1 MSQEK
6 YVNHYIEILTTTLQD
21 AIVRN
26 ISMQA
31 NAKVTEETFQQFVSE
46 NQNLK
51 EQLASQR
58 QKEITKVDELNAQI
72 IALSNRIDILTSER
86 SDVESMRHQLQHLE
100 TFKNQLALTQKE
112 NIDLKKLV
120 EDLQP
125 KTKSGKKTKVV
136 PQKVEELSVTKDVK
150 VEKEPVP
157 TTPPAPKVIM
167 STKDIFKK

>member
-31 NAKVTEETFQQFVSE
+31 NAKVTEETFQQFATD
-46 NQNLK
+46 NQKLK
-51 EQLASQR
+51 EQLASER
-58 QKEITKVDELNAQI
+58 EKGIAKVDELNAQI
-72 IALSNRIDILTSER
+72 IALVNRIDIFKSER

-112 NIDLKKLV
+112 NLDLKKQL

-125 KTKSGKKTKVV
+125 KAKSGKKTKAVATS
-136 PQKVEELSVTKDVK
+136 VEEVVAVEEVK
-150 VEKEPVP
+150 VEPVP
-157 TTPPAPKVIM
+157 APPPAPKVIM

>member
-31 NAKVTEETFQQFVSE
+31 NAKVTEETFQQFVTD
-46 NQNLK
+46 NQKLK

-58 QKEITKVDELNAQI
+58 EKEIAKVDELNAQI
-72 IALSNRIDILTSER
+72 IALSSRIDIFKSER
-86 SDVESMRHQLQHLE
+86 SDVENMRHQIQHLD
-100 TFKNQLALTQKE
+100 TFKNQLALTQNE
-112 NIDLKKLV
+112 NIELKKEL
-120 EDLQP
+120 EQLRP
-125 KTKSGKKTKVV
+125 KPKAGAKKKVAVV
-136 PQKVEELSVTKDVK
+136 PVAPIVVESVKT
-150 VEKEPVP
+150 EPTP
-157 TTPPAPKVIM
+157 TPAPAAPKVIM

>member
-31 NAKVTEETFQQFVSE
+31 NAKVTEETFQQFVSD
-46 NQNLK
+46 NQKLK

-58 QKEITKVDELNAQI
+58 EKEIAKIDELNAQI
-72 IALSNRIDILTSER
+72 IALSNRIEIFTSER
-86 SDVESMRHQLQHLE
+86 SDVENMRHQIQHLD
-100 TFKNQLALTQKE
+100 TFKNQLALTQNE
-112 NIDLKKLV
+112 NLELKKEL
-120 EDLQP
+120 EELRP
-125 KTKSGKKTKVV
+125 KTKSSVKKKVAAV
-136 PQKVEELSVTKDVK
+136 PVTPVVVEPVK
-150 VEKEPVP
+150 VELTPAAPV
-157 TTPPAPKVIM
+157 APKVVM

>member
-31 NAKVTEETFQQFVSE
+31 NAKVTEETFQQFATD
-46 NQNLK
+46 NQKLK
-51 EQLASQR
+51 EQLAAER
-58 QKEITKVDELNAQI
+58 EKAIAKVDELNAQI
-72 IALSNRIDILTSER
+72 IALGNRIDIFKSER

-100 TFKNQLALTQKE
+100 TFKNQLAITQKD
-112 NIDLKKLV
+112 NIDLRKQL
-120 EDLQP
+120 EDLLP
-125 KTKSGKKTKVV
+125 KAKIGKKTKAV
-136 PQKVEELSVTKDVK
+136 PTKVEEEVVVEEVK
-150 VEKEPVP
+150 VEPPVP
-157 TTPPAPKVIM
+157 AAPPTPKVIM

>member
-31 NAKVTEETFQQFVSE
+31 NAKVTEETFQQFVTD
-46 NQNLK
+46 NQKLK
-51 EQLASQR
+51 EQLASER
-58 QKEITKVDELNAQI
+58 EKGIAKVDELNSQI
-72 IALSNRIDILTSER
+72 IALVNRIDIFKSER

-112 NIDLKKLV
+112 NLDLKKQL

-125 KTKSGKKTKVV
+125 KAKSGKKTKAVATS
-136 PQKVEELSVTKDVK
+136 VEEVVA
-150 VEKEPVP
+150 VEEVEVEPVP
-157 TTPPAPKVIM
+157 APPPAPRVIM

>member
-31 NAKVTEETFQQFVSE
+31 NAKVTEETFQQFVSD
-46 NQNLK
+46 NKGLK

-58 QKEITKVDELNAQI
+58 EKEIVKVDELNAQI
-72 IALSNRIDILTSER
+72 IALVNRIDIFKSER

-112 NIDLKKLV
+112 NLDLKKQL

-125 KTKSGKKTKVV
+125 KAKSGKKTKAVATS
-136 PQKVEELSVTKDVK
+136 VEEVVAVK
-150 VEKEPVP
+150 EVEVDLVP
-157 TTPPAPKVIM
+157 APPPAPRVIM

>member
-31 NAKVTEETFQQFVSE
+31 NAKVTEETFQQFVTD
-46 NQNLK
+46 NQKLK

-58 QKEITKVDELNAQI
+58 EKEIAKVDELNAQI
-72 IALSNRIDILTSER
+72 IALGNRVDIFKSER

-100 TFKNQLALTQKE
+100 TFKNQLAATQKE
-112 NIDLKKLV
+112 NIDLKKQL

-125 KTKSGKKTKVV
+125 KSKSGKKTKAVAE
-136 PQKVEELSVTKDVK
+136 KVEEVVA
-150 VEKEPVP
+150 VEVVELEPITAP
-157 TTPPAPKVIM
+157 PPAPKVIM

>member
-31 NAKVTEETFQQFVSE
+31 NAKVTEETFQQFVTD
-46 NQNLK
+46 NQKLK

-58 QKEITKVDELNAQI
+58 EKEIAKVDELNAQI
-72 IALSNRIDILTSER
+72 IALGNRVDIFKSER

-100 TFKNQLALTQKE
+100 TFKNQLASTQKE
-112 NIDLKKLV
+112 NLDLKKQI

-125 KTKSGKKTKVV
+125 KSKSGKKTKVT
-136 PQKVEELSVTKDVK
+136 PTNVEEVVV
-150 VEKEPVP
+150 VEAVEVEPVP
-157 TTPPAPKVIM
+157 APPPAPKVIM

>member
-31 NAKVTEETFQQFVSE
+31 NAKVTEETFQQFLTE
-46 NQNLK
+46 NEKLK
-51 EQLASQR
+51 EQLSSQ
-58 QKEITKVDELNAQI
+58 KENEITKVDELNAQT
-72 IALSNRIDILTSER
+72 IALNNRIDIFKSER

-100 TFKNQLALTQKE
+100 TFKNQLAATAAE
-112 NIDLKKLV
+112 NIDLKKQLN
-120 EDLQP
+120 DLQAKLKNVKKP
-125 KTKSGKKTKVV
+125 KSVETKFEEVV
-136 PQKVEELSVTKDVK
+136 VVEAVK
-150 VEKEPVP
+150 VEPVP
-157 TTPPAPKVIM
+157 APPPVPKVIM